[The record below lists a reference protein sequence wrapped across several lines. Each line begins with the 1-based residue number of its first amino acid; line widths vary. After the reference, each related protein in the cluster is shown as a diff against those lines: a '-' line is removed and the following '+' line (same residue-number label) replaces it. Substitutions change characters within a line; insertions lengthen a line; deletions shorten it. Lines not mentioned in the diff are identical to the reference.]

1 MPNNIH
7 LQVDADGVALVTL
20 DVEARSVN
28 VYTPA
33 FTQDLQAAVEAI
45 ASRSDIVGAVIA
57 SGKPSGFMAGAD
69 LLDFVH
75 VHARGV
81 TPREAAAV
89 VAPAAQAL
97 RDLERC
103 GKPVAV
109 AIDGFA
115 LGGGF
120 ELCLAC
126 HYRVLVDD
134 PRALV
139 GLPEVTVGL
148 LPGGGGTQRLPR
160 LIGIAK
166 ALPLLLTG
174 RHVAPAEALQLGM
187 VDALVPAA
195 EAVATARAWVLAHPG
210 HRQAWDRKGYQVPGG
225 AGALA
230 AHATESFSLG
240 LARIRRDTQ
249 DNEPAPA
256 AILACVYE
264 GTQLPIDRALTVE
277 AGYFGQL
284 LAGPVARNLMRTMF
298 IHSGAARKRVRRPP
312 GVARQPVRRLGVLGS
327 GPLATAM
334 AGWAARAGIDVVP
347 LELAEADAG
356 WEALRACDFIVDA
369 VAGDTG
375 LKASVHRQA
384 LEALGALPE
393 GVVWATTDARQNLS
407 DRAARRPSPEA
418 VVGLQFAAPLESAGV
433 VEIVRH
439 RRTNAQTLARTLDF
453 VAQLKM
459 LPIVVNDGPGAYSGQ
474 LFNAYAGEGKAMREE
489 GVLPALIQNA
499 ARQAGFRTP
508 PLDLA
513 GAAGTVPPA
522 TVQPPLAEVKN
533 RLLYATALASVRCF
547 EAGAV
552 TEAADAD
559 LGAVLVLGYP
569 RWTGGTLSFIETV
582 GLSEF
587 VAECDRLAGRYGERF
602 RPTAGLRERAAAGQT
617 FHPTA

>member
-1 MPNNIH
+1 MSNNIH

-20 DVEARSVN
+20 DVEGRSVN

-33 FTQDLQAAVEAI
+33 FTQDLQAVVEVI
-45 ASRSDIVGAVIA
+45 TSRSDIVGAVIT
-57 SGKPSGFMAGAD
+57 SGKAAGFMAGAD
-69 LLDFVH
+69 LLDFVN

-97 RDLERC
+97 RRLERC

-109 AIDGFA
+109 AINGFA

-126 HYRVLVDD
+126 HHRVLVDD
-134 PRALV
+134 PKAVV
-139 GLPEVTVGL
+139 GLPEVSVGL

-166 ALPLLLTG
+166 ALPVLLTG
-174 RHVAPAEALQLGM
+174 RHVAGAEALQLGM

-195 EAVATARAWVLAHPG
+195 EAVSTARAWVLAHPG
-210 HRQAWDRKGYQVPGG
+210 HQQAWDRKGYQVPGG

-230 AHATESFSLG
+230 PHASESFSIG

-264 GTQLPIDRALTVE
+264 GTQLPIDRALAIE

-298 IHSGAARKRVRRPP
+298 INNGAARKLVRRPA
-312 GVARQPVRRLGVLGS
+312 GVDPLPVRRLGVLGTGDRS
-327 GPLATAM
+327 TAI
-334 AGWAARAGIDVVP
+334 AGWAARAGIDVVS
-347 LELAEADAG
+347 LDVAKAEANFQ
-356 WEALRACDFIVDA
+356 ALRGCDFIVDGA
-369 VAGDTG
+369 AGDAE

-393 GVVWATTDARQNLS
+393 GFVWAATDALQS
-407 DRAARRPSPEA
+407 VTDQAARWPQPETFL
-418 VVGLQFAAPLESAGV
+418 GLQITAPLESAGV
-433 VEIVRH
+433 VEIVQH
-439 RRTNAQTLARTLDF
+439 GRTTPQTLSRALDF
-453 VAQLKM
+453 VAQLKK
-459 LPIVVNDGPGAYSGQ
+459 LPIVVSDGPGAYTGR
-474 LFNAYAGEGKAMREE
+474 LFAAYMGEGQAMRAE
-489 GVLPALIQNA
+489 GVLPALILNA
-499 ARQAGFRTP
+499 ARQAGFSTP
-508 PLDLA
+508 PRAQANDA
-513 GAAGTVPPA
+513 KSVSAAA
-522 TVQPPLAEVKN
+522 AQPPLADVKN
-533 RLLYATALASVRCF
+533 RLLYATALESARCL
-547 EAGAV
+547 EQQVV
-552 TEAADAD
+552 TDPADAD
-559 LGAVLVLGYP
+559 LGAVLVMGYP
-569 RWTGGTLSFIETV
+569 KWTGGTLSFIETV
-582 GLSEF
+582 GLQHF
-587 VAECDRLAGRYGERF
+587 VAECDRLAGLYGDHLL
-602 RPTAGLRERAAAGQT
+602 PSTGLRARAAAGQT